1 MAKIN
6 TIGPKGDTFLVHT
19 NDYDIQYDAVNVT
32 VAGVAGDI
40 LESASLQVSSTSTGI
55 IGILAEETDG
65 TAGPVRVMT
74 RGNPSSVDHQKLNY
88 NDAVQA
94 DVQGWLEDMGI
105 VVVNK

>member
-1 MAKIN
+1 MTKIN

-19 NDYDIQYDAVNVT
+19 NDYDVQFDAVNVT
-32 VAGVAGDI
+32 VSGVAGDI
-40 LESASLQVSSTSTGI
+40 LESPSLQVSSTSTGV

-88 NDAVQA
+88 NDATEA
-94 DVQGWLEDMGI
+94 DVQGWLEEVGI

>member
-19 NDYDIQYDAVNVT
+19 DDYDVQYDAVNVT
-32 VAGVAGDI
+32 VAGQAGDI
-40 LESASLQVSSTSTGI
+40 LEDAATKVSGTSVAVL
-55 IGILAEETDG
+55 GILAEETDG

-74 RGNPSSVDHQKLNY
+74 RGNPSMVDAQKLNY
-88 NDAVQA
+88 GTAVAA
-94 DVQGWLEDMGI
+94 DVDALLDERGI

>member
-1 MAKIN
+1 MTKIN
-6 TIGPKGDTFLVHT
+6 TIGPKGDTFLVHA
-19 NDYDIQYDAVNVT
+19 NDYDIQFDAVNVT
-32 VAGVAGDI
+32 VAGSAGDI
-40 LESASLQVSSTSTGI
+40 LESASAQVSSTSTEV

-94 DVQGWLEDMGI
+94 DVQGWLEGVGI

>member
-1 MAKIN
+1 MTKIN
-6 TIGPKGDTFLVHT
+6 TIGPKGDTFLVET
-19 NDYDIQYDAVNVT
+19 TQYDAMFDAVNVT
-32 VAGVAGDI
+32 VARSPGDI
-40 LESASLQVSSTSTGI
+40 LESAALQVSSTSTEI

-74 RGNPSSVDHQKLNY
+74 RGYVATVDHQKLNY
-88 NDAVQA
+88 NDATQA

>member
-1 MAKIN
+1 MTKIN

-19 NDYDIQYDAVNVT
+19 NDYDIQFDAVDVT

-40 LESASLQVSSTSTGI
+40 LESVSLQVSSTSTSV

-65 TAGPVRVMT
+65 SAGPVRVMT

-88 NDAVQA
+88 NDATEA
-94 DVQGWLEDMGI
+94 DVQGWLEEVGI

>member
-1 MAKIN
+1 MTKIN
-6 TIGPKGDTFLVHT
+6 TIGPKGDTFLVHAD
-19 NDYDIQYDAVNVT
+19 DYDVMFDAVDVT
-32 VAGVAGDI
+32 VSGVAGDI
-40 LESASLQVSSTSTGI
+40 LEDAATKVSSTSTSV
-55 IGILAEETDG
+55 IGILAEATDG
-65 TAGPVRVMT
+65 TEGPVRVMT

>member
-1 MAKIN
+1 MTKIN

-32 VAGVAGDI
+32 VAGSAGDI
-40 LESASLQVSSTSTGI
+40 LEDASTKVSATSTEVL
-55 IGILAEETDG
+55 GILAEETDG
-65 TAGPVRVMT
+65 SAGPVRVMT

-88 NDAVQA
+88 NDATEA
-94 DVQGWLEDMGI
+94 DVQGWLEDAGI